1 MEFAAI
7 VYLIGTVLPALSGI
21 GGVLVI
27 GGVLIAIV
35 WVCGF
40 MFWADSDYEPQTQLF
55 FKFTKKYLIW
65 AAPIVFICSLIPDKE
80 TSYTMIA
87 AYTAQK
93 VGESDKVQQIAG
105 QSLEIV
111 EAFLAKTKKELEADS
126 VEKSK

>member
-7 VYLIGTVLPALSGI
+7 VYLIGTVFPALSGI
-21 GGVLVI
+21 RGMLTVGAAI
-27 GGVLIAIV
+27 IAVV
-35 WVCGF
+35 WFCGAMYWVDEDF
-40 MFWADSDYEPQTQLF
+40 KDATCLF

-65 AAPIVFICSLIPDKE
+65 AVPVIFVCNLIPDKE

-93 VGESDKVQQIAG
+93 VGESDKVQHIAG

-111 EAFLAKTKKELEADS
+111 EAFLAKTKKELEVDS